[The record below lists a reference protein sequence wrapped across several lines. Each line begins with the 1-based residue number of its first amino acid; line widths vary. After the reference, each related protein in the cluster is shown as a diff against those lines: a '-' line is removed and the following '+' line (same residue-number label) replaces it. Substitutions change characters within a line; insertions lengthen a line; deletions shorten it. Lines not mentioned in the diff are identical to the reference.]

1 VTETETP
8 RRIAVVGS
16 AGAGKTTL
24 AQRLAQRL
32 ALPHVE
38 LDALFWGPDWTPA
51 PRHRFRVQ
59 VSRALDGEAWAT
71 DGNYSAARDIV
82 WGRAD
87 TLVWLDYALPLV
99 LWRVSRRTMRRALTG
114 QVLWSGNQE
123 RLSNALLSSDSLILY
138 ALRTHRRRRRDYAR
152 LSNQPEYAHLNV
164 VRLHSPGETQR
175 WLQSLPQAQHRR
187 EDRLP

>member
-1 VTETETP
+1 VPGTGTS

-24 AQRLAQRL
+24 AQRLGERL
-32 ALPHVE
+32 GLPHVE

-51 PRHRFRVQ
+51 PRDLFREKVG
-59 VSRALDGEAWAT
+59 RALAGAAWAT

-99 LWRVSRRTMRRALTG
+99 LWRVTRRTLRRALTG

-123 RLSNALLSSDSLILY
+123 RLRNALLSNDSLILY
-138 ALRTHRRRRRDYAR
+138 ALRTHHRRRRDYAR
-152 LSNQPEYAHLNV
+152 LCRQPEYAHLDV
-164 VRLHSPGETQR
+164 IRLRAPRETRR
-175 WLQSLPQAQHRR
+175 WLQSLPRAQTGL
-187 EDRLP
+187 EDRSP

>member
-1 VTETETP
+1 VSGTQLP

-51 PRHRFRVQ
+51 PRDLFREKVG
-59 VSRALDGEAWAT
+59 RALDGQTWAT

-99 LWRVSRRTMRRALTG
+99 MWRVTRRTLRRALTG
-114 QVLWSGNQE
+114 QVLWNGNQE
-123 RLSNALLSSDSLILY
+123 RLRTALLSGDSLILY

-152 LSNQPEYAHLNV
+152 LARQPEYAHLHV
-164 VRLHSPGETQR
+164 VRLHSPLEAQR
-175 WLQSLPQAQHRR
+175 WLKSLPQAQPKP
-187 EDRLP
+187 EDRSP

>member
-1 VTETETP
+1 VSGTQAP

-38 LDALFWGPDWTPA
+38 LDAIFWGPNWTPV
-51 PRHRFRVQ
+51 PRDLFREKVG
-59 VSRALDGEAWAT
+59 RALDGPAWAT

-99 LWRVSRRTMRRALTG
+99 MWRVTRRTMRRALTG

-123 RLSNALLSSDSLILY
+123 RLRTALLSSDSLILY
-138 ALRTHRRRRRDYAR
+138 ALRTHHRRRRDYAR
-152 LSNQPEYAHLNV
+152 LARQPEYAHLHV
-164 VRLHSPGETQR
+164 VRLHSPSEAQR
-175 WLQSLPQAQHRR
+175 WLRSLSQAQPGP
-187 EDRLP
+187 EDRSP

>member
-1 VTETETP
+1 VSGTQAP
-8 RRIAVVGS
+8 RRVAVVGS

-51 PRHRFRVQ
+51 PRDLFREKVEQ
-59 VSRALDGEAWAT
+59 ALEGQAWAT

-99 LWRVSRRTMRRALTG
+99 MWRVTRRTLRRALTG

-123 RLSNALLSSDSLILY
+123 RLRTALLSNDSLILY
-138 ALRTHRRRRRDYAR
+138 ALRTHRRRRRDYTRLAR
-152 LSNQPEYAHLNV
+152 QPEYAHLHV
-164 VRLHSPGETQR
+164 VRLHSPPETQR
-175 WLQSLPQAQHRR
+175 WLKSLPQAQPEP
-187 EDRLP
+187 EDRSP